1 LVTKLKPFE
10 KLFRNKTI
18 PRTANFEGIHYRK
31 FCWVGFP
38 SLVEDGQNFIANE
51 CVGGG
56 FGSNGF
62 TTKKHIIFDGPF
74 LTFWAY
80 WNVKKVP
87 DVAFLTFLKP

>member
-1 LVTKLKPFE
+1 VNSSFIESSLDCVDGIE
-10 KLFRNKTI
+10 ALFTLSFKQV
-18 PRTANFEGIHYRK
+18 EGR
-31 FCWVGFP
+31 
-38 SLVEDGQNFIANE
+38 
-51 CVGGG
+51 
-56 FGSNGF
+56 